1 MVWNA
6 FSEYSG
12 PFCSAKLQT
21 KLPEVPCFCGLLPV
35 CLKVIFSKRLLSP
48 LTDMSTGIYMKGWNY
63 EGFLSSIRA
72 DCMYAFIHVQLLNN
86 GGGPK
91 AHKITLFFD
100 TCKQQYLKLMYGN
113 LYFRETANILVQREC
128 IILSEK
134 SINNSIWCFF
144 FFNVKICSFL
154 ISHYTYWLMLTVLLM
169 PFLQGFV
176 PFVDCK
182 M

>member
-12 PFCSAKLQT
+12 LFCGAKLQT
-21 KLPEVPCFCGLLPV
+21 TLPKVPFFSGLLSA
-35 CLKVIFSKRLLSP
+35 CLKVSFAKRLLSP
-48 LTDMSTGIYMKGWNY
+48 LTDMSTGIDMKGWNY

-72 DCMYAFIHVQLLNN
+72 DCIYAFIHMQVLNDD
-86 GGGPK
+86 GGPS

-100 TCKQQYLKLMYGN
+100 ACKQQYLKLMCGN

-144 FFNVKICSFL
+144 FL
-154 ISHYTYWLMLTVLLM
+154 I
-169 PFLQGFV
+169 
-176 PFVDCK
+176 
-182 M
+182 